1 MGIRYNGIIRHN
13 MVGFWVDGEQ
23 EGVCPI
29 MMKKIFSRKNVA
41 LAILIFASGTMYFVS
56 DSYPQDAWQV
66 ISDTQE
72 EQLEES
78 EWKSSPSDEE
88 ETNQEIFS
96 ENTNPQMGFVHLA
109 GAVVSPGVYQVEEG
123 SRIYQVIDLAGGLT
137 EEADKEFLNMAQTV
151 TDGQKIVVYTKEEVE
166 EGKISETVNSITS
179 NGAAL
184 DEAKIN
190 LNTADKDTLMKLAGI
205 GEAKADAILAYR
217 TEHGGFRTIEE
228 IMEVPGIKSAAFEKI
243 KDDIIV

>member
-13 MVGFWVDGEQ
+13 MVGFWVEGEQ

-29 MMKKIFSRKNVA
+29 MMKKKFSRKNVA

-96 ENTNPQMGFVHLA
+96 ENTNPQMVFVHLA

-137 EEADKEFLNMAQTV
+137 EEADKDFLNMAQTV